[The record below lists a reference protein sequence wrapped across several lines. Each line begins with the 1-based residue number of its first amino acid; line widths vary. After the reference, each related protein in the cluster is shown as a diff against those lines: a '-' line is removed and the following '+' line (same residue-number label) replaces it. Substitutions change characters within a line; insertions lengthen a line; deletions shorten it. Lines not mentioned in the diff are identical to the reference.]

1 MKYQQSKIK
10 TLVLGTSNTCN
21 LKCPL
26 CMRRDMTPEQQ
37 KEPELDL
44 EKFKKFIL
52 RERFWFDLDLVNIM
66 GTLSEP
72 LYYTKLKE
80 LILFLKKEFPK
91 VKIQIRTNGTQKF
104 WDLPL
109 NKKDEIFIA
118 IDGYYQKQHSKYRI
132 NSQLKDIE
140 QNIKDHLQKGKAKL
154 IAFHIKFEW
163 NYKDTNKVKLLCQEM
178 GFVGFYEIYTGLSL
192 HGEFMAPGILKPTD
206 NRRRDLQFKLMFQ
219 KIKDS
224 ESINSDTILDSLND
238 GYGCLALRPEL
249 KSLYINHKNQIN
261 ICDAYDEDLYCTDE
275 EPITMDLTFKEIYT
289 RVINKKPK
297 KQCTECNFNNKRS
310 KMFLK
315 EIQDVYTEF

>member
-140 QNIKDHLQKGKAKL
+140 QNIKDHLQKGK
-154 IAFHIKFEW
+154 
-163 NYKDTNKVKLLCQEM
+163 
-178 GFVGFYEIYTGLSL
+178 
-192 HGEFMAPGILKPTD
+192 
-206 NRRRDLQFKLMFQ
+206 
-219 KIKDS
+219 
-224 ESINSDTILDSLND
+224 
-238 GYGCLALRPEL
+238 
-249 KSLYINHKNQIN
+249 
-261 ICDAYDEDLYCTDE
+261 
-275 EPITMDLTFKEIYT
+275 
-289 RVINKKPK
+289 
-297 KQCTECNFNNKRS
+297 
-310 KMFLK
+310 
-315 EIQDVYTEF
+315 

>member
-1 MKYQQSKIK
+1 
-10 TLVLGTSNTCN
+10 
-21 LKCPL
+21 
-26 CMRRDMTPEQQ
+26 MRRDMTPEQQ

-140 QNIKDHLQKGKAKL
+140 QNIKDHLQ
-154 IAFHIKFEW
+154 
-163 NYKDTNKVKLLCQEM
+163 
-178 GFVGFYEIYTGLSL
+178 
-192 HGEFMAPGILKPTD
+192 
-206 NRRRDLQFKLMFQ
+206 
-219 KIKDS
+219 
-224 ESINSDTILDSLND
+224 
-238 GYGCLALRPEL
+238 
-249 KSLYINHKNQIN
+249 
-261 ICDAYDEDLYCTDE
+261 
-275 EPITMDLTFKEIYT
+275 
-289 RVINKKPK
+289 
-297 KQCTECNFNNKRS
+297 
-310 KMFLK
+310 
-315 EIQDVYTEF
+315 